1 MRYIISWLF
10 KRIIISCLITVY
22 AVFFSLYIPNI
33 SFFTF
38 LCILYGVPSICILFV
53 LNGFLKRRRSI
64 KNFLKN
70 QLKNR
75 QPEYDHEPIISEE
88 ELRQGVF
95 KYNIS
100 CENSNSFAFHALLY
114 AKQSEEILGK

>member
-10 KRIIISCLITVY
+10 KRIIISCLIIVY

-38 LCILYGVPSICILFV
+38 LCILYGVPSICILII
-53 LNGFLKRRRSI
+53 LNSFLKRRRSI

-70 QLKNR
+70 QENNR
-75 QPEYDHEPIISEE
+75 QPEYEHEPIISKE
-88 ELRQGVF
+88 ELHQGVF
-95 KYNIS
+95 KYDIS
-100 CENSNSFAFHALLY
+100 CKNSNSFAFHAMLF
-114 AKQSEEILGK
+114 AKKAEEILGK

>member
-1 MRYIISWLF
+1 MLYIISWLF

-22 AVFFSLYIPNI
+22 AVFFSLYVPNI

-38 LCILYGVPSICILFV
+38 LCILYGIPLICVLII

-64 KNFLKN
+64 KNFLKT
-70 QLKNR
+70 QTDNR

-88 ELRQGVF
+88 ELRRGVF
-95 KYNIS
+95 KHNIS
-100 CENSNSFAFHALLY
+100 CKNSNSFAFHAMLF